1 MTGSR
6 IEEAHVHLG
15 PWANLL
21 GPIAF
26 YALGIRLVGRQAAVA
41 ALALYLFF
49 VCGNEPSW
57 AVATYS
63 PWLFTG
69 NFSQGIFF
77 SAALA
82 LLRAVDRPATGRA
95 LIAGALIGLT
105 FLGHTAPALI
115 LAVVA
120 CALWVTRPRILMTA
134 GLAALVVAS
143 PFLYG
148 IGVHYHFHVLN
159 RAPLSWRYQP
169 ITRNDLPET
178 LQRNGL
184 LIGAALIGL
193 VVAPSRFVAAWLV
206 AAAGFLVYTVAPLPR
221 LLPAFHFWLYTT
233 AVLAVLAGATV
244 AWLFPKPYTVP
255 ALTVVLVVLHWSAYV
270 NRSDLVDGR
279 HGSQQRDP
287 NHVAAS
293 IFLRKVT
300 RPDDVVLGT
309 WGTVNLIIGPAGR
322 KTVASDLVLFQP
334 LRGL

>member
-1 MTGSR
+1 M
-6 IEEAHVHLG
+6 
-15 PWANLL
+15 
-21 GPIAF
+21 
-26 YALGIRLVGRQAAVA
+26 
-41 ALALYLFF
+41 
-49 VCGNEPSW
+49 
-57 AVATYS
+57 
-63 PWLFTG
+63 
-69 NFSQGIFF
+69 
-77 SAALA
+77 
-82 LLRAVDRPATGRA
+82 
-95 LIAGALIGLT
+95 
-105 FLGHTAPALI
+105 
-115 LAVVA
+115 A